1 MTITQITHRSLSE
14 HTLCLSMAEKQIS
27 DREKNTLAWK
37 SKTEQAKKGETL
49 RELQKLNVQIA
60 ALEREKATHLYS
72 RRSDFRGDFSQL
84 EEIDSK
90 SNDEKK
96 TEKIKLKQQ
105 LEKISHMVKRF
116 HMELR
121 DIKPTPEFVEKLKIT
136 MEEIEGTINAFKEQQ
151 RKQYEELMREEKTTA
166 QEIQALE
173 RKFESW
179 NQLSEPVVSKKPQ
192 QKPLASARDITKD
205 LPQEVAQFE
214 KFLEETGGVRGG
226 WDEYD
231 HQTFLKFRQRHNGK
245 EIFIQHSLVA
255 IPTRTEEE
263 IRDHED
269 WYQSYLSLNEKKK
282 ESIKKW
288 RKKKEED
295 KDDVISKVDQ
305 QLEDEEAKNEE
316 KKKKKEEI
324 IQAEKRERYK
334 QLNSYRVQKE
344 LERAQAE
351 ERKLREELE
360 KARKKEE
367 ERKRQI
373 EARERVEEFK
383 TQKKEEESLRK
394 LEDEVWER
402 AQKDQQKEIA
412 ARELVKF
419 RERDKKTVLQRLA
432 NQKAKEE
439 EQKEKEKRLEKLKGQ
454 VEIEVSRDPNRLLQP
469 TAGWTSRTKDK
480 GSSGTGPLLHIPHRA
495 VPSWRQGP

>member
-1 MTITQITHRSLSE
+1 
-14 HTLCLSMAEKQIS
+14 MAQ
-27 DREKNTLAWK
+27 
-37 SKTEQAKKGETL
+37 KTKTDQARKGETL

-60 ALEREKATHLYS
+60 ALEREKATHIYS
-72 RRSDFRGDFSQL
+72 KRSDFREDFSQL
-84 EEIDSK
+84 EETDSK
-90 SNDEKK
+90 SNNERK

-121 DIKPTPEFVEKLKIT
+121 DIKPTPEFVEKLKII

-151 RKQYEELMREEKTTA
+151 RKQYEELMRDEKTTT

-173 RKFESW
+173 RKFEAW
-179 NQLSEPVVSKKPQ
+179 NQLPEPAVTKKPQ

-205 LPQEVAQFE
+205 LPPEVAQFE
-214 KFLEETGGVRGG
+214 KFLEQTGGVRGG

-231 HQTFLKFRQRHNGK
+231 HQTFLKFRLRHNGK
-245 EIFIQHSLVA
+245 PIFVQHALIA

-269 WYQSYLSLNEKKK
+269 WYKSYLSLNEIKK

-288 RKKKEED
+288 RQKKEEE

-305 QLEDEEAKNEE
+305 ELENENAEDEEKQ
-316 KKKKKEEI
+316 KKKQEV
-324 IQAEKRERYK
+324 IQAEKRERFK
-334 QLNSYRVQKE
+334 QLNAYRVQKE

-351 ERKLREELE
+351 ERKLRAELE
-360 KARKKEE
+360 KAKQKED

-373 EARERVEEFK
+373 EVKQKVEEFK
-383 TQKKEEESLRK
+383 QQKQEEENIRK
-394 LEDEVWER
+394 LEEELWER
-402 AQKDQQKEIA
+402 VQKEEQKQIA
-412 ARELVKF
+412 AKELVKF
-419 RERDKKTVLQRLA
+419 RERDKQTVLQRLA
-432 NQKAKEE
+432 SQKAKEE
-439 EQKEKEKRLEKLKGQ
+439 EQKEKEKRLEKLRGQ
-454 VEIEVSRDPNRLLQP
+454 VEVEVSRDPNRLLQP
-469 TAGWTSRTKDK
+469 TAGWVSRTKEK
-480 GSSGTGPLLHIPHRA
+480 GPTGNGPLLHIPHRA

>member
-1 MTITQITHRSLSE
+1 MMIIFI
-14 HTLCLSMAEKQIS
+14 KFQIS

-305 QLEDEEAKNEE
+305 QLEDEEAKKEE

-324 IQAEKRERYK
+324 IQTEKRERYK

-373 EARERVEEFK
+373 EARER
-383 TQKKEEESLRK
+383 
-394 LEDEVWER
+394 DEVWER